1 MEKCEFLEQCTIF
14 RVDPIMSNTDL
25 KDRLQKHFCN
35 SQYHRCARHFL
46 QAAIGKEHV
55 PMLMLPNQHE
65 WAAQIL
71 SDHKTYVSQ
80 QA

>member
-1 MEKCEFLEQCTIF
+1 
-14 RVDPIMSNTDL
+14 
-25 KDRLQKHFCN
+25 
-35 SQYHRCARHFL
+35 
-46 QAAIGKEHV
+46 
-55 PMLMLPNQHE
+55 MLMLPNQHE